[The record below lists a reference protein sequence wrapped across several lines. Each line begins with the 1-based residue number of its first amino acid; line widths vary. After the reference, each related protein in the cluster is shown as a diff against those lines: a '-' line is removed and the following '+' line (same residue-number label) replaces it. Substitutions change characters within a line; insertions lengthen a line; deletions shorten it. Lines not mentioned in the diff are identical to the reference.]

1 MSNTQ
6 AQEHARGNQANSGQQ
21 SRQQRARTFVHE
33 HVREEYDDLRRLL
46 KERVEEMNAHT
57 GGTPQLVLRGSTVE
71 LGYVKL
77 HLELDPL
84 PTDPDAFV
92 LTLKVALEKYGSQLL
107 GTGPTPQK
115 ERMVAAVSSDVSRIL
130 WMHKVEALTSAH
142 VVEFALD
149 LLTTYHSRH
158 MPQTR

>member
-1 MSNTQ
+1 MTNSQ
-6 AQEHARGNQANSGQQ
+6 AQEHTRGNQANPGQQ
-21 SRQQRARTFVHE
+21 SLQQRARTFVHE

-57 GGTPQLVLRGSTVE
+57 GDTPQLVQRGSTVE

-84 PTDPDAFV
+84 PPDPDAFV
-92 LTLKVALEKYGSQLL
+92 LTLKVGLEKSGSQSF
-107 GTGPTPQK
+107 GAGPTPQK
-115 ERMVAAVSSDVSRIL
+115 ERMVAAVSGDVSRIL
-130 WMHKVEALTSAH
+130 WMHKGEALASAH

-149 LLTTYHSRH
+149 LLTTYHRRH